1 MNRKRILYAVL
12 DWGLGHATRSYP
24 LIRYLMDQN
33 IEVVLAGNGPSLEWL
48 RKRLPGLAY
57 HEKPGKAIRYSKS
70 FNTLKIASQGPSFL
84 ASAQDEKAWAQALLN
99 KEHFDGIISD
109 NCYGVC
115 SKDIPS
121 VLITHQLNLPV
132 PSIFTAAGKKIIRR
146 LTAVFQEVWVPDL
159 EGRVNLSG
167 KLAHPDITGKAR
179 YIGVLSQS
187 TNFTE
192 SEMPPL
198 VGMVSGP
205 EPHRSLMEEALIR
218 LFQADGR
225 PAYIFA
231 GRPREEDKDLGN
243 VQIRYDASSA
253 FLMHALK
260 RADVIV
266 CRSGYSSLMDLA
278 ALKKAALLIPTPG
291 QPEQEFLADHWSEAF
306 AYTIMEQRQLEK
318 LEALPPITGDPPNVE
333 ANVAAV
339 AAIDQWMGTLSS
351 STD

>member
-24 LIRYLMDQN
+24 LIRHLMDQD
-33 IEVVLAGNGPSLEWL
+33 IEVVLAGNGPSLHWL

-84 ASAQDEKAWAQALLN
+84 ASAQDEKAWTQALLN

-115 SKDIPS
+115 SKDVPS

-132 PSIFTAAGKKIIRR
+132 PSVFTAAGKKIIRR

-159 EGRVNLSG
+159 EGRVNLAGQLS
-167 KLAHPDITGKAR
+167 HPDITGKAR
-179 YIGVLSQS
+179 YIGILSQS
-187 TNFTE
+187 TSFSDTE
-192 SEMPPL
+192 TPPL

-205 EPHRSLMEEALIR
+205 EPHRTVMEEALIR
-218 LFQADGR
+218 LFRADKR
-225 PAYIFA
+225 QAYIFA
-231 GRPREEDKDLGN
+231 GRPKEEDRTLDN
-243 VQIRYDASSA
+243 VEVRYDASSA

-278 ALKKAALLIPTPG
+278 ALKKSAILVPTPG
-291 QPEQEFLADHWSEAF
+291 QPEQEFLADHWQEAF
-306 AYTIMEQRQLEK
+306 DYTILEQRKLEQLE
-318 LEALPPITGDPPNVE
+318 ELPDVTGDPPNVE
-333 ANVAAV
+333 ANVTAI
-339 AAIDQWMGTLSS
+339 AAIEQWLGRL
-351 STD
+351 